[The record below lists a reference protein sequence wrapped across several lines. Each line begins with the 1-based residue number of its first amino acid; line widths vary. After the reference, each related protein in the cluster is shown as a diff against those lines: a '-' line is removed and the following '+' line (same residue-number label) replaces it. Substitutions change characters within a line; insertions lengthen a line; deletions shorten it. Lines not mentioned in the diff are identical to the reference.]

1 MDALYLYRYKI
12 KIKSMWEKTISESS
26 YSSYWNFKNNR
37 VTGNQEV
44 KNRAKEMCQCTSL
57 LVCIGTNIILYLKLM
72 DQEIELS
79 IILMFNQFFEYLLCA
94 GTVLNDADLTTNKAY
109 EIRSPLYFIFK

>member
-12 KIKSMWEKTISESS
+12 KIKSMWGKTISESS

-79 IILMFNQFFEYLLCA
+79 GVPVVAQWLVNPTRNHKVA
-94 GTVLNDADLTTNKAY
+94 GSIPGHAQWVKDPAL
-109 EIRSPLYFIFK
+109 P